1 MNKELL
7 IEGIKKLGME
17 TTEEQIERFSKYS
30 ELLKEWNNKI
40 NLTAITDDDGI
51 SVKHFLDSILPLA
64 HIEIKTGA
72 NIADVG
78 TGADFPG
85 LPIKII
91 RDDINLT
98 LIDSLNKRI
107 NFLTLVSNELN
118 LSNTVCVH
126 GRAEDLSRKPEYRE
140 KFDYVISRAVANMTA
155 LSEYCL
161 PYIKPGGMFIALKA
175 EGAEQEVDSAR
186 AMICNLG
193 GRIDKII
200 KAPLP
205 NSDIVRSLI
214 VIKKVKPTPKSFPRT
229 SKKIKQQ
236 SKPVL

>member
-7 IEGIKKLGME
+7 IDGIKKLGME

-78 TGADFPG
+78 TGAGFPG

-107 NFLTLVSNELN
+107 NFLTLVSSELN

-140 KFDYVISRAVANMTA
+140 KFDYVISRAGRASA
-155 LSEYCL
+155 LQ
-161 PYIKPGGMFIALKA
+161 A
-175 EGAEQEVDSAR
+175 EGHRFEPYSAHQVYGPVVQLVR
-186 AMICNLG
+186 MPACHAG
-193 GRIDKII
+193 GRGFKPHPDRQCCLSSVGR
-200 KAPLP
+200 ALP
-205 NSDIVRSLI
+205 W
-214 VIKKVKPTPKSFPRT
+214 
-229 SKKIKQQ
+229 
-236 SKPVL
+236 

>member
-1 MNKELL
+1 M
-7 IEGIKKLGME
+7 
-17 TTEEQIERFSKYS
+17 
-30 ELLKEWNNKI
+30 
-40 NLTAITDDDGI
+40 
-51 SVKHFLDSILPLA
+51 VKHFLDSILPLA

-78 TGADFPG
+78 TGAGFPG

>member
-1 MNKELL
+1 M
-7 IEGIKKLGME
+7 
-17 TTEEQIERFSKYS
+17 
-30 ELLKEWNNKI
+30 
-40 NLTAITDDDGI
+40 
-51 SVKHFLDSILPLA
+51 
-64 HIEIKTGA
+64 
-72 NIADVG
+72 
-78 TGADFPG
+78 
-85 LPIKII
+85 
-91 RDDINLT
+91 
-98 LIDSLNKRI
+98 
-107 NFLTLVSNELN
+107 
-118 LSNTVCVH
+118 SNTVCVH

>member
-78 TGADFPG
+78 TGAGFPG

-107 NFLTLVSNELN
+107 NLKELIFSL
-118 LSNTVCVH
+118 LSQTNSICQILYAFTDEL
-126 GRAEDLSRKPEYRE
+126 RTYRE
-140 KFDYVISRAVANMTA
+140 NPSTGK
-155 LSEYCL
+155 
-161 PYIKPGGMFIALKA
+161 
-175 EGAEQEVDSAR
+175 
-186 AMICNLG
+186 NL
-193 GRIDKII
+193 IM
-200 KAPLP
+200 
-205 NSDIVRSLI
+205 
-214 VIKKVKPTPKSFPRT
+214 
-229 SKKIKQQ
+229 
-236 SKPVL
+236 

>member
-1 MNKELL
+1 M
-7 IEGIKKLGME
+7 
-17 TTEEQIERFSKYS
+17 
-30 ELLKEWNNKI
+30 
-40 NLTAITDDDGI
+40 
-51 SVKHFLDSILPLA
+51 
-64 HIEIKTGA
+64 
-72 NIADVG
+72 
-78 TGADFPG
+78 
-85 LPIKII
+85 
-91 RDDINLT
+91 
-98 LIDSLNKRI
+98 IDSLNKRI
-107 NFLTLVSNELN
+107 NFLTLVSSELN

-186 AMICNLG
+186 AMIGNLG

>member
-78 TGADFPG
+78 TGAGFPG

-107 NFLTLVSNELN
+107 TFLNHLFKELELDN
-118 LSNTVCVH
+118 CKAVTA
-126 GRAEDLSRKPEYRE
+126 RAEEYAKDHRE
-140 KFDYVISRAVANMTA
+140 SVDIVMARAVARLNI
-155 LSEYCL
+155 LDELCL
-161 PYIKPGGMFIALKA
+161 PLVKKEGYFLSLKGRQA
-175 EGAEQEVDSAR
+175 SEEVKEATKG
-186 AMICNLG
+186 IQLLG
-193 GRIDKII
+193 GEIESTHDFTLANHDDFRSNII
-200 KAPLP
+200 
-205 NSDIVRSLI
+205 
-214 VIKKVKPTPKSFPRT
+214 IKKVKETPKKYPRMF
-229 SKKIKQQ
+229 SKIKK
-236 SKPVL
+236 SPL

>member
-7 IEGIKKLGME
+7 IDGIKKLGME

-78 TGADFPG
+78 TGAGFPG

-107 NFLTLVSNELN
+107 TFLNHLFKELELDN
-118 LSNTVCVH
+118 CQAVAA
-126 GRAEDLSRKPEYRE
+126 RAEEYAKDHRE
-140 KFDYVISRAVANMTA
+140 SV
-155 LSEYCL
+155 
-161 PYIKPGGMFIALKA
+161 
-175 EGAEQEVDSAR
+175 
-186 AMICNLG
+186 
-193 GRIDKII
+193 
-200 KAPLP
+200 
-205 NSDIVRSLI
+205 DIVICLLYTS
-214 VIKKVKPTPKSFPRT
+214 PSPRDT
-229 SKKIKQQ
+229 R
-236 SKPVL
+236 

>member
-7 IEGIKKLGME
+7 IDGIKKLGME

-78 TGADFPG
+78 TGAGFPG

-107 NFLTLVSNELN
+107 NFLTLVSSELN
-118 LSNTVCVH
+118 SSNTVCVH

-186 AMICNLG
+186 AMIGNLG

>member
-78 TGADFPG
+78 TGAGFPG

-107 NFLTLVSNELN
+107 NFLTLVSNEL
-118 LSNTVCVH
+118 L
-126 GRAEDLSRKPEYRE
+126 
-140 KFDYVISRAVANMTA
+140 
-155 LSEYCL
+155 
-161 PYIKPGGMFIALKA
+161 
-175 EGAEQEVDSAR
+175 
-186 AMICNLG
+186 
-193 GRIDKII
+193 
-200 KAPLP
+200 
-205 NSDIVRSLI
+205 SLI
-214 VIKKVKPTPKSFPRT
+214 HI
-229 SKKIKQQ
+229 
-236 SKPVL
+236 